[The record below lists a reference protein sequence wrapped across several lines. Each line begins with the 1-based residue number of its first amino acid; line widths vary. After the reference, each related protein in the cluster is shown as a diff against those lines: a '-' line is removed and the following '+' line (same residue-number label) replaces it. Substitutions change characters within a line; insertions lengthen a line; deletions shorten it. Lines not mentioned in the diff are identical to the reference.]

1 MKYTIIDQSI
11 NKGYLLWKTN
21 QLSNNRLNNY
31 QNNSQINTKMEISCM
46 NCKLPYGTNYL
57 KCLVCAKKG
66 SKRNINRYD
75 YRNSGQ
81 CVKYNTPVQI
91 VPIINQPKVISYNE
105 LSLDDAYEI
114 YTSDIDYSPIFIK
127 FMLYQMGFCEDL
139 VVFIMS
145 KYLKSSESHID
156 LMRYDF
162 DVNFR
167 SNHRCGFLTLFDD
180 REHIHLF
187 KQINELDQPHGIK
200 YENFRWCFFTIYE
213 TDFMSKVH
221 DLW

>member
-1 MKYTIIDQSI
+1 MC
-11 NKGYLLWKTN
+11 KTN
-21 QLSNNRLNNY
+21 QLSNYRLNNY
-31 QNNSQINTKMEISCM
+31 QVNIKMEITCM

-66 SKRNINRYD
+66 SKKNINRYGN
-75 YRNSGQ
+75 RNNKQ
-81 CVKYNTPVQI
+81 RIKNTSVQI

-105 LSLDDAYEI
+105 LCLDDAYDI
-114 YTSDIDYSPIFIK
+114 CTSDIDYSPIFIK

-145 KYLKSSESHID
+145 KYLNSSKSHMD